1 MQKQQNN
8 LMLTNVTQ
16 VLKVLKFLI
25 LKLKLEDIEFAI
37 KNKLIHLLFESREFK
52 FMTTL
57 VLELKNRK

>member
-8 LMLTNVTQ
+8 LMLTKVTQ
-16 VLKVLKFLI
+16 VLKVLNFLI
-25 LKLKLEDIEFAI
+25 LKLKLEDTEFAI